1 MALGAAASFVGA
13 VGVFALGQPASLR
26 QEAAAA
32 IERPADSPSNITVAR
47 VVTLV
52 EGPMPA
58 RPPSLERFTFVS
70 TQDVAMLVMPP
81 DPLSAV
87 APLRDS
93 LDADPAPAWSTETRP
108 EIAPPVEGPRVSAW
122 APISVPQSAPSDSP
136 SAPASAP
143 TTRYLPQ
150 SRPPIRDY
158 ALLKRLSQIGPGAS
172 KRVRERFAAAKIA
185 WPPAEIGLVTIK
197 DEKTVDLYGRD
208 EAGKWKLVHRY
219 RVLAASGGA
228 GPKLRQG
235 DRQVPEGIYAISYL
249 NPNSRYHVSLRVSYP
264 NDFDRKMAAADG
276 RRDLGGDI
284 MIHGKASSIGCLAV
298 GDEAAEEIFWL
309 TAEIGQR
316 NVRLIIAPSDF
327 RRNGI
332 PSIEAGRPQWLPK
345 LYTEVAAAMA
355 EYPTPPPQKTT
366 PISLL
371 SFFGN

>member
-1 MALGAAASFVGA
+1 MGAI
-13 VGVFALGQPASLR
+13 GVFTLGQPGTLR

-32 IERPADSPSNITVAR
+32 IDRSADRPSSITVAR

-58 RPPSLERFTFVS
+58 RPPRLERFTFVS
-70 TQDVAMLVMPP
+70 TEDVALLVMPP
-81 DPLSAV
+81 DPLVAV

-108 EIAPPVEGPRVSAW
+108 EIVPSPEGPRVSAW
-122 APISVPQSAPSDSP
+122 APVSVPHSAPSDAP

-197 DEKTVDLYGRD
+197 DEKTVDMYGRD

-219 RVLAASGGA
+219 KVLAASGGA

>member
-1 MALGAAASFVGA
+1 M
-13 VGVFALGQPASLR
+13 GVFAVGQPAVIPEP
-26 QEAAAA
+26 QAAAA
-32 IERPADSPSNITVAR
+32 RPADAPSSITVAR

-52 EGPMPA
+52 EGPTPA
-58 RPPSLERFTFVS
+58 RPPRLDRFIFLPP
-70 TQDVAMLVMPP
+70 QDIALLVLPSEP
-81 DPLSAV
+81 TAAV
-87 APLRDS
+87 APLRDT
-93 LDADPAPAWSTETRP
+93 LDNDIPPAWSTETRP
-108 EIAPPVEGPRVSAW
+108 EIAPPPEAPRVSTW
-122 APISVPQSAPSDSP
+122 TPPPSP
-136 SAPASAP
+136 PAGA
-143 TTRYLPQ
+143 RLLPQ

-172 KRVRERFAAAKIA
+172 KRVRERFNAAKIA
-185 WPPAEIGLVTIK
+185 WPPNEIGLVAIK
-197 DEKTVDLYGRD
+197 DEKTVDMYGRD

-219 RVLAASGGA
+219 KVLAASGGA

-316 NVRLIIAPSDF
+316 NVRLVIAPSDF
-327 RRNGI
+327 RRQGI
-332 PSIEAGRPQWLPK
+332 PAIEAGRPQWLPK

-355 EYPTPPPQKTT
+355 EYPTPPPQKSI

>member
-1 MALGAAASFVGA
+1 MRIPALLALGAAASFVGA

-32 IERPADSPSNITVAR
+32 IERPAETPSSITVAR

-70 TQDVAMLVMPP
+70 TQDVAMLVLPP
-81 DPLSAV
+81 DPLVAV

-93 LDADPAPAWSTETRP
+93 LDAETQPAWSTETRP
-108 EIAPPVEGPRVSAW
+108 EVAPPQEGPRVSAW
-122 APISVPQSAPSDSP
+122 APQSVPSDS
-136 SAPASAP
+136 SLGP

-158 ALLKRLSQIGPGAS
+158 ALLKRLSQIAPGAS
-172 KRVRERFAAAKIA
+172 KRVRERFAGAKIA
-185 WPPAEIGLVTIK
+185 WPPAEIGLVAIK
-197 DEKTVDLYGRD
+197 DEKTVDMYGRD
-208 EAGKWKLVHRY
+208 DAGKWKLIHRY
-219 RVLAASGGA
+219 KVYAASGGA

-249 NPNSRYHVSLRVSYP
+249 NPHSRYHVSLRVNYP

-332 PSIEAGRPQWLPK
+332 PSIEAGKPQWLPK

-355 EYPTPPPQKTT
+355 EYPTPPPQKIM
-366 PISLL
+366 PSGLL